1 MGKRMAMLGVLLVA
15 GFVLIGMRAVAP
27 NGFSAGKAIP
37 FLGMENGNAEWIV
50 GDEPGVWIGKE
61 AINEALTEGTEN
73 NSDDEGPEFVH
84 EIEWEKAGMKPIS
97 FDTAEEALEFATDE
111 IQYKSDFE
119 NYGVMEAWAN
129 PEKTLKKDSGDCEDK
144 AILLASLL
152 KFHTEEYAKNDM
164 VFVRIAPYYGGLH
177 AQVVWKHLQ
186 SWYLLDPTSGYTNR
200 ISSPTIGAYGTLWFN
215 DETVKG
221 WLPGYYEPQEQEP
234 NKPEIYPKPQLF
246 EFHHYEREFH
256 RGKIIVIPEQSYKE
270 IPLPEGAPEKT
281 NLTYKITISNGTLTI
296 TENGEVMAT
305 TNLSEGEKFVYSTND
320 PIYLHVEVSLEGEK
334 IFGNIEA
341 NTQSTYCSQ
350 TFSRNGEISVVIEV
364 QGNSICFW
372 GK

>member
-1 MGKRMAMLGVLLVA
+1 MGKRMAMLSVLPVA
-15 GFVLIGMRAVAP
+15 GLVLIGMVAVAP
-27 NGFSAGKAIP
+27 NVFGAGKAIP
-37 FLGMENGNAEWIV
+37 FLGIENGYEEWIV
-50 GDEPGVWIGKE
+50 GGESGVWIGKE

-73 NSDDEGPEFVH
+73 TIDDEGSEFVH

-111 IQYKSDFE
+111 IRYKSDFE

-129 PEKTLKKDSGDCEDK
+129 PEKTLEKGSGDCEDK

-152 KFHTEEYAKNDM
+152 KFHTKEYAKNDM

-186 SWYLLDPTSGYTNR
+186 GWYLLDPTSGYINR
-200 ISSPTIGAYGTLWFN
+200 MCAPIIGAYGTLWFN

-221 WLPGYYEPQEQEP
+221 WLPGYYEPGKREFD
-234 NKPEIYPKPQLF
+234 KPEIYPKLQPF
-246 EFHHYEREFH
+246 EFRHYEREFH
-256 RGKIIVIPEQSYKE
+256 RGKIVVIPGYSYRE
-270 IPLPEGAPEKT
+270 IPLPERTPEKT
-281 NLTYKITISNGTLTI
+281 NLVYKITIRNGTVTI
-296 TENGEVMAT
+296 TEKGKLITT

-320 PIYLHVEVSLEGEK
+320 PIYLRVEVSRDE
-334 IFGNIEA
+334 
-341 NTQSTYCSQ
+341 
-350 TFSRNGEISVVIEV
+350 EISAVIEV
-364 QGNSICFW
+364 QNSIYVS